1 MKKRCRI
8 LSVLFLIFSVPSAL
22 YSLLYNWAR
31 TSGFDSEIARLIF
44 SHYTISFILGL
55 ILTPLAPFLLSA
67 AVVLMLGSFGVI
79 LPPVRA
85 RRSLAVI
92 PAAIWAVFLLMI
104 ALCFLPS
111 TGSFVLLECTAFLST
126 KFEFLFTIP
135 GILFGLFLLPN
146 LEQ

>member
-22 YSLLYNWAR
+22 YYPLYSWAR
-31 TSGFDSEIARLIF
+31 NPGFHSEIARLIF
-44 SHYTISFILGL
+44 SHYTMSFILGL

-67 AVVLMLGSFGVI
+67 AVVLMLGSLGII
-79 LPPVRA
+79 LPPVQA

-92 PAAIWAVFLLMI
+92 PVAIWAVFLLMV

-111 TGSFVLLECTAFLST
+111 TGSAALLECTAFLNT

>member
-8 LSVLFLIFSVPSAL
+8 LSVLFLILSLPSAL
-22 YSLLYNWAR
+22 YYPLYSWAR
-31 TSGFDSEIARLIF
+31 NPGFDSEIARLIF
-44 SHYTISFILGL
+44 NHYTAVILGL
-55 ILTPLAPFLLSA
+55 ILNPLAPFLLSA
-67 AVVLMLGSFGVI
+67 AVVLMLGSLGII

-92 PAAIWAVFLLMI
+92 PAAIWAVFLLMV

-111 TGSFVLLECTAFLST
+111 TGSAALLECTAFLST

-135 GILFGLFLLPN
+135 GILFGLFLLSPSK
-146 LEQ
+146 Q

>member
-8 LSVLFLIFSVPSAL
+8 LSVLFLILSLPSAL
-22 YSLLYNWAR
+22 YYLLYNWAR

-44 SHYTISFILGL
+44 NHYTAAVILGL
-55 ILTPLAPFLLSA
+55 ILNPLAPFLLSA
-67 AVVLMLGSFGVI
+67 AVVLMLGSFGI
-79 LPPVRA
+79 ALPPVRA

-92 PAAIWAVFLLMI
+92 PAAIWAVFLLMV

-111 TGSFVLLECTAFLST
+111 TGSAALLECTAFLST

-135 GILFGLFLLPN
+135 GILFGLFLLSPS
-146 LEQ
+146 EQ

>member
-8 LSVLFLIFSVPSAL
+8 LSVLFLILSLPSAL
-22 YSLLYNWAR
+22 YYPLYSWAR
-31 TSGFDSEIARLIF
+31 NPGFDSEIARLIF
-44 SHYTISFILGL
+44 NHYTAAVILGV
-55 ILTPLAPFLLSA
+55 ILNPLAPFLLSA
-67 AVVLMLGSFGVI
+67 AVVLMLGSLGII

-92 PAAIWAVFLLMI
+92 PAAIWAVFLLMV

-111 TGSFVLLECTAFLST
+111 TGSAALLECTTFLST

-135 GILFGLFLLPN
+135 GILFGLFLLSPS
-146 LEQ
+146 EQ